1 MKILLT
7 GATGFIGKHLIE
19 KLQDDGRGL
28 CVLVRDSTNLNFL
41 KKEKIKYYILK
52 NNNVDDLIS
61 FMQKEKFDGVVHL
74 ASLFLAQ
81 HKPEDVGKLINSNI
95 HFGSILLEASVQSNV
110 GWFINTGTF
119 WQHYKNKDYSPV
131 NLYAATKKAFED
143 IARYYIEI
151 SNLNFVTIKLSD
163 TFGPNDPRPK
173 ILNLLNKIGQTGETL
188 DMSGGK
194 QIINISYIDNVIDG
208 FRKMINLLSKDK
220 KRKLCGKD
228 FAINSNERI
237 SLRKLAELFEKT
249 TKKKLNINWG
259 GRGYRLREVM
269 KPWEMGENIPGW
281 NPRVSIKEG
290 IKRTFK

>member
-28 CVLVRDSTNLNFL
+28 CVLVRESTNLNFL

-119 WQHYKNKDYSPV
+119 WQHYKNKD
-131 NLYAATKKAFED
+131 
-143 IARYYIEI
+143 
-151 SNLNFVTIKLSD
+151 
-163 TFGPNDPRPK
+163 
-173 ILNLLNKIGQTGETL
+173 
-188 DMSGGK
+188 
-194 QIINISYIDNVIDG
+194 
-208 FRKMINLLSKDK
+208 
-220 KRKLCGKD
+220 
-228 FAINSNERI
+228 
-237 SLRKLAELFEKT
+237 
-249 TKKKLNINWG
+249 
-259 GRGYRLREVM
+259 
-269 KPWEMGENIPGW
+269 
-281 NPRVSIKEG
+281 
-290 IKRTFK
+290 